1 MSLNRVNLHS
11 NILLFVSLSY
21 PTFLVVDLWVLTFSC
36 TLYLWMQYYWCTHCM
51 TFKNDLCK
59 RCAISC
65 DPLQTVI
72 WWNLNQTSTSSKS
85 RFIFQSVYKTNHS
98 SFYRVNKIWIW
109 IYIKKKEAVKRDLEE
124 IHCTA
129 EMSLWSFLQCLPW
142 RDRSKKLITEVH
154 IGSTKHASEEIHIKK
169 KEPMKRPCRKP
180 RHFRNDLVVFLW
192 KIHQEKVWKT
202 L

>member
-1 MSLNRVNLHS
+1 MTCASAVLSHVIPYKLS
-11 NILLFVSLSY
+11 YDGISIKLQLPVSLVSY
-21 PTFLVVDLWVLTFSC
+21 SNQSAKLIIVV
-36 TLYLWMQYYWCTHCM
+36 
-51 TFKNDLCK
+51 
-59 RCAISC
+59 
-65 DPLQTVI
+65 
-72 WWNLNQTSTSSKS
+72 STESTKYGSGE
-85 RFIFQSVYKTNHS
+85 IC
-98 SFYRVNKIWIW
+98 
-109 IYIKKKEAVKRDLEE
+109 IKKKEAVKRDLEE

-154 IGSTKHASEEIHIKK
+154 IGSTKHASEEIQIKK

-180 RHFRNDLVVFLW
+180 LHFRNELVVFLW